1 MVAPIT
7 NMIKKKKMLIHCRE
21 AGELMTNG
29 SKCSIAVSTVKEAEF
44 FAQGGFDDILYAFP
58 FTKDKMPR

>member
-1 MVAPIT
+1 
-7 NMIKKKKMLIHCRE
+7 MLIHCRE